1 MVLVSH
7 VILQEHVTKGW
18 SNIMGRSP
26 SWQVT
31 SLPSLGP
38 QTLRWRKYNDFMLS
52 HDITRSPDQGVI

>member
-38 QTLRWRKYNDFMLS
+38 QTLR
-52 HDITRSPDQGVI
+52 